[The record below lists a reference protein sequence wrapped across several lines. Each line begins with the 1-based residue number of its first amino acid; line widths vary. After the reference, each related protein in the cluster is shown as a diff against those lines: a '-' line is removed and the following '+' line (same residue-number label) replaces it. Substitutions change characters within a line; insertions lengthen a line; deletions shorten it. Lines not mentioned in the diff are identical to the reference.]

1 MRTGTMRLF
10 IAIYPPP
17 DAVHAM
23 LSSLDRLDVPPF
35 RVVPDGQVHLTV
47 HFVGPVRAGDVA
59 GVAESLEK
67 AASGLGGFELR
78 PTKLVALP
86 VRDPRLL
93 AIETTLPA
101 PLAELQ
107 RRLVTRLAAEPSGR
121 AYLPHITVC
130 RFRSSGPREFGGQT
144 LDIPAFSVTEV
155 CLMRSVLRPEGA
167 EHRVVERVSLS

>member
-1 MRTGTMRLF
+1 MRLF
-10 IAIYPPP
+10 IAVYPPLG
-17 DAVHAM
+17 AVNVM
-23 LSSLDRLDVPPF
+23 LSRLDGLDVPAF
-35 RVVPDGQVHLTV
+35 RVVPAGQVHLTV
-47 HFVGPVRAGDVA
+47 HFVGPVRASEVE

-67 AASGLGGFELR
+67 AASGLGAFELR

-86 VRDPRLL
+86 VREPRLL
-93 AIETTLPA
+93 AVETTLPA

-107 RRLVTRLAAEPSGR
+107 RRLVTRLAAKPSGR

-130 RFRSSGPREFGGQT
+130 RFRSSGPREFGEQA

-155 CLMRSVLRPEGA
+155 CLMRSVLRPEAA